1 MTNPRAFIRH
11 SPACARCR
19 RQRRIVLS
27 LLALLIAFVVP
38 APAQTEAPPP
48 AAVTAK
54 PTPTPSPSAPLIAP
68 AAVASPSEQCA
79 AATGG
84 AGAAC
89 CCGTQPPLQQIDEA
103 AYRLP
108 AGSTAKPY
116 SHALQGRGGEPPY
129 HFSLALGRLQNG
141 LRLNVDGTITGQ
153 PTEAG
158 TRGFEVQ
165 MIDSGGHSVTQL
177 YTLPVYRPKAKS
189 AETPSAA
196 TPAPPPKPQPLTAL
210 SLEDARAP
218 AALKPTT
225 VAEVYRLQPAVLDA
239 LKPSAAPVAISDYL
253 LDETTVDNGGTVS
266 PPAAAP
272 APPPAPEPAA
282 SSAAATIP
290 PPPDVYDDNQA
301 KQLKAMLQPLLGVE
315 YPNQLM
321 FSAALDAQ
329 LCAYVRQLALAAATK
344 NKQTPPTDEQ
354 LSQNCPPNWATAK
367 VVPDPSV
374 TGRAVALR
382 DLPTTLL
389 PRPLREWLIAQA
401 LQTHVLEAWQP
412 VLWTGGGCGCV
423 LRDLSGEIYG
433 FYPLWWAGPKPRQI
447 DFSLLNRISYF
458 ALPFDD
464 DGNLPYPDLGAPGV
478 SDFIRV
484 AQQHRTQIDLTVYR
498 NNWDFLR
505 NRSEASLAYTIEQL
519 SKQAVE
525 LIDLPLPDQA
535 SRAKAWLPFL
545 GETPRVG
552 DGITLYFE
560 NLPSAS
566 GDPALHSTV
575 QTFLRK
581 FLLALITEMR
591 KSNRPRALNIVIQD
605 QQLLESNR
613 FWTVESLYDT
623 LRHAEDPWIIDGRI
637 DGDSVQYKSNTN
649 ITVRYLVLLS
659 EPSSENKKVLRR
671 FLEASPQLH
680 GGDRRIFLRKVI
692 PILATGASDLKQFS
706 DDMAYFADN
715 FGGTGFWPTPIADE
729 TGPAAHLDLVK
740 TNFHP
745 SESSR
750 SLSTEKLCGWTCPRR
765 WPLRVIMELLIL
777 AGIIS
782 ISLYGVSCRIRQL
795 GKTYKA
801 CLLLGSA
808 PTLMLGALLV
818 QCDPQLQ
825 AVRQGNT
832 LLWGLVAVLLLVA
845 ASILLKPRVVK
856 P

>member
-1 MTNPRAFIRH
+1 MTSPRAFIRH
-11 SPACARCR
+11 SPPCARCR
-19 RQRRIVLS
+19 RQRRVVLS
-27 LLALLIAFVVP
+27 LLALLFAFVVP

-48 AAVTAK
+48 PAAAS
-54 PTPTPSPSAPLIAP
+54 PAPSPSAPSIAP
-68 AAVASPSEQCA
+68 AAAASPNEQCA
-79 AATGG
+79 AAISKA
-84 AGAAC
+84 AGAC
-89 CCGTQPPLQQIDEA
+89 CCGTQPSLQQIDEA

-158 TRGFEVQ
+158 TRAFEVQ
-165 MIDSGGHSVTQL
+165 MIDSDSHSVTQL
-177 YTLPVYRPKAKS
+177 YTLPVYRPKTKS
-189 AETPSAA
+189 AETPSAT

-218 AALKPTT
+218 ATLKPMT
-225 VAEVYRLQPAVLDA
+225 VAEVYQLQPAVLDA
-239 LKPSAAPVAISDYL
+239 LKPSAAPIAISDYL

-266 PPAAAP
+266 APTPAPPAA
-272 APPPAPEPAA
+272 PEPVA
-282 SSAAATIP
+282 SATAIP
-290 PPPDVYDDNQA
+290 PPPDLYDDNQA
-301 KQLKAMLQPLLGVE
+301 KQLKLMLQPLLGVE
-315 YPNQLM
+315 YPNRLM

-344 NKQTPPTDEQ
+344 NKQTPPTDDQ
-354 LSQNCPPNWATAK
+354 LSQSCPPNWATAK
-367 VVPDPSV
+367 AVPDPSV
-374 TGRAVALR
+374 TGKAVALH

-389 PRPLREWLIAQA
+389 PPPLREWLIAQA
-401 LQTHVLEAWQP
+401 LQTHVLEAWRP

-433 FYPLWWAGPKPRQI
+433 FYPLWWAGPKPQQI
-447 DFSLLNRISYF
+447 DFSLMNRISYF

-484 AQQHRTQIDLTVYR
+484 AQQHQTQIDLTVYR

-566 GDPALHSTV
+566 GDRTLHSTV
-575 QTFLRK
+575 QAFLRK
-581 FLLALITEMR
+581 FLLALTTEMR
-591 KSNRPRALNIVIQD
+591 KSKRPRALNIVIQD

-637 DGDSVQYKSNTN
+637 DGDSMQYKSNTN
-649 ITVRYLVLLS
+649 VTVRYLVLLS
-659 EPSSENKKVLRR
+659 EPSSDNKKVLHR

-745 SESSR
+745 SESR
-750 SLSTEKLCGWTCPRR
+750 SSLGTEKLCGWTCPRR
-765 WPLRVIMELLIL
+765 WPLRVLMELLIL
-777 AGIIS
+777 TGIVS

-801 CLLLGSA
+801 YLLLGSV
-808 PTLMLGALLV
+808 PTLLLGALLV

-825 AVRQGNT
+825 AIRQGNT
-832 LLWGLVAVLLLVA
+832 LLWCLVAVLLLVA